1 MDFRELF
8 FTSLLQAP
16 KGSLPDRLLMIGEAA
31 VSRYMDACPVQ
42 DSLRFRARYVGQLLA
57 NDLID
62 EKGDLRKDR
71 LEGWIALFDQGIYVL
86 GPNRESDS
94 LIFEHVRESLRALKA
109 KGEIWTWIRKFSPPL
124 ANKKADEL
132 VRITLWPEPI
142 KTVQTTHVRR
152 AVLAAWFTFLRQT
165 TGSCFATAPAILIQS
180 RHPLRLIRDL
190 YDLLFTGMMKRIVSG
205 KEYAVP
211 LSPNFGKSD
220 LQRPL
225 QSFADT
231 LHLCPGL
238 VMALESGGLIDPA
251 KPLEKKIAELKRF
264 LEGREDLQTAEKLI
278 RSLLLES
285 LGLTEQD
292 LEDEEHLA
300 KMQLSPLLAR
310 QSAVY
315 YQKPS
320 ERAQKIA
327 EWKKRTAKACHAF
340 EAAAECALL
349 RSWEYTLASFCDV
362 KVDFARWNL
371 YVGLGL
377 HSDHKGGVG
386 EFLYQTIDAHLQKAN
401 EEAARFHQEYEQN
414 SGAASAL
421 EAMIYNA
428 LSDGQRNQLK
438 AEWTS
443 AVQAANAALEM
454 RNRAADRA
462 DALSRFFSY
471 LIQQYDAKLQ
481 DAFQELFDPSLFGEE
496 EHIYE
501 DSPAGFRLVYK
512 HGRADPS
519 QWTPICS
526 GEEYIVAL
534 REFFSSCEREI
545 EVPPE
550 IGEELFSGLT
560 TGLIQFIQEPEFL
573 ASALARS
580 KEKGRQS
587 PWHYVSGGT
596 METLVQAYCGRD
608 RRLSE
613 AAIVPKSESDVLE
626 FLLKEKTGEGGPLLI
641 HSPTHAFLYLPNLM
655 KNESV
660 LAAERGR
667 EWVRKQGRIEE
678 EAQEY
683 LTHKL
688 SERLPA
694 KERPL
699 FLHLARQNHAAP
711 SYAILVEQWIAAM
724 KGLAAPDPAALADSF
739 LFEQLPVFSNTAA
752 KAAVDAI
759 LNRLAQKYPALRNRP
774 QIDGAGG
781 FLGALDRIELCKVI
795 VLKTLKYPIGPID
808 WDGEI
813 ASASR
818 DLGLSRPAPL
828 LFADSNWSGWF
839 LGFTPNPC
847 SSQME
852 LWRFNRVGTRG
863 VPMRDWKRWM
873 AGENRDPWVLLTK
886 EKEFADGLL

>member
-8 FTSLLQAP
+8 FASLLQAP

-42 DSLRFRARYVGQLLA
+42 DSLRFRARYAGQLLA

-71 LEGWIALFDQGIYVL
+71 LDGWIALFDQGIYVL
-86 GPNRESDS
+86 GPEREGDA
-94 LIFEHVRESLRALKA
+94 LIYGHLREALRALKE
-109 KGEIWTWIRKFSPPL
+109 KGGLWTWIRKFSPPL
-124 ANKKADEL
+124 ANKKAEEL

-152 AVLAAWFTFLRQT
+152 AVLAAWFTLLRQT
-165 TGSCFATAPAILIQS
+165 TGSCFATAPAILIQM
-180 RHPLRLIRDL
+180 RHPVRLLRDL
-190 YDLLFTGMMKRIVSG
+190 YDLLSMGMMKRVVAG

-220 LQRPL
+220 LQKPL
-225 QSFADT
+225 APFADT

-238 VMALESGGLIDPA
+238 VMALESGGLIDPD
-251 KPLEKKIAELKRF
+251 KPLEKKTADLKRF

-278 RSLLLES
+278 RTLLLES

-300 KMQLSPLLAR
+300 KMQMSPLLAR

-327 EWKKRTAKACHAF
+327 EWKKRTIKACHAF

-377 HSDHKGGVG
+377 HSDQKGGVG
-386 EFLYQTIDAHLQKAN
+386 EFLYQSIDAHLQKAN
-401 EEAARFHQEYEQN
+401 DEAARFHQEYEQN
-414 SGAASAL
+414 AGTASAV
-421 EAMIYNA
+421 EGMIYNA
-428 LSDGQRNQLK
+428 LSDGQRNLLK

-454 RNRAADRA
+454 RNKVAERA
-462 DALSRFFSY
+462 DALSRFFSF
-471 LIQQYDAKLQ
+471 LIQQYDARLQ
-481 DAFQELFDPSLFGEE
+481 EGFQELFDPSLFGEE
-496 EHIYE
+496 EHVYE

-545 EVPPE
+545 EIPPE

-580 KEKGRQS
+580 REKGRQS
-587 PWHYVSGGT
+587 PWHYISGGT
-596 METLVQAYCGRD
+596 METLVQSYCGRD
-608 RRLSE
+608 RRLTE
-613 AAIVPKSESDVLE
+613 ASIVPKSEAEVLE
-626 FLLKEKTGEGGPLLI
+626 FLLKEKAGEGGPLLI
-641 HSPTHAFLYLPNLM
+641 HSPTHAFLYLPALLRR
-655 KNESV
+655 ES
-660 LAAERGR
+660 LQMADR
-667 EWVRKQGRIEE
+667 EWVRKQGKIGEE
-678 EAQEY
+678 VQEY
-683 LTHKL
+683 LTHRF
-688 SERLPA
+688 SERLPQ

-699 FLHLARQNHAAP
+699 FLHLARQNQAAP
-711 SYAILVEQWIAAM
+711 SLLLLREQWVGAM
-724 KGLAAPDPAALADSF
+724 KGSAVGDPVSLAESF
-739 LFEQLPVFSNTAA
+739 LFEQLPVFPNAA
-752 KAAVDAI
+752 GNAAVEAI
-759 LNRLAQKYPALRNRP
+759 LNRLAQKNPELRNRP
-774 QIDGAGG
+774 RMNAAGS
-781 FLGALDRIELCKVI
+781 FLGAADRAELCKMI
-795 VLKTLKYPIGPID
+795 VLKTLKHPFGPID
-808 WDGEI
+808 WDAEF
-813 ASASR
+813 AAASR
-818 DLGLSRPAPL
+818 ELGFSRPAPL

-839 LGFTPNPC
+839 FGFAANPC
-847 SSQME
+847 SAQME

-873 AGENRDPWVLLTK
+873 APENKDAWVLLTK
-886 EKEFADGLL
+886 EKEFADALN

>member
-71 LEGWIALFDQGIYVL
+71 LDGWIALFDQGIYVL
-86 GPNRESDS
+86 GPDREGDA
-94 LIFEHVRESLRALKA
+94 LIFGHVREALRALKE
-109 KGEIWTWIRKFSPPL
+109 KGEIWTWIRKFSPPM
-124 ANKKADEL
+124 ANKKAEEL

-152 AVLAAWFTFLRQT
+152 AVLAAWFTLLRQT
-165 TGSCFATAPAILIQS
+165 TGSCFATAPAILIQM

-190 YDLLFTGMMKRIVSG
+190 YDLLFTGMMKRIVAG

-225 QSFADT
+225 GPFADT

-238 VMALESGGLIDPA
+238 IMALESGGLIDPE
-251 KPLEKKIAELKRF
+251 KPLEKKTAELKRF
-264 LEGREDLQTAEKLI
+264 LEGREDLQNAEKLI
-278 RSLLLES
+278 RTLLLES
-285 LGLTEQD
+285 LNLTEQD

-300 KMQLSPLLAR
+300 KMQMSPLLAR

-377 HSDHKGGVG
+377 HSDQKGGVG
-386 EFLYQTIDAHLQKAN
+386 EFLYNAIDALLQKAN
-401 EEAARFHQEYEQN
+401 DEAARYHQEYEQN
-414 SGAASAL
+414 SGTASAV

-438 AEWTS
+438 AEWSS

-454 RNRAADRA
+454 RNRAADKA

-481 DAFQELFDPSLFGEE
+481 EAFQELFDPSLFGEE
-496 EHIYE
+496 THVYE

-512 HGRADPS
+512 HGRTDPS

-545 EVPPE
+545 EIPLE
-550 IGEELFSGLT
+550 IGEEAFSGLT

-580 KEKGRQS
+580 KQRGRQS

-596 METLVQAYCGRD
+596 METLVQSYCGRD
-608 RRLSE
+608 RRLTE
-613 AAIVPKSESDVLE
+613 ASVVPKSEEEVLA
-626 FLLKEKTGEGGPLLI
+626 FLLKEKAGEGGPLLI
-641 HSPTHAFLYLPNLM
+641 HSPTHAFLYLPALM
-655 KNESV
+655 KRESPQM
-660 LAAERGR
+660 AERSR
-667 EWVRKQGRIEE
+667 EWVRKQGKINEE
-678 EAQEY
+678 VQEW
-683 LTHKL
+683 LTHQF
-688 SERLPA
+688 SERLPQ

-699 FLHLARQNHAAP
+699 FLHLARQNQAAP
-711 SYAILVEQWIAAM
+711 SLALLREEWIGAM
-724 KGLAAPDPAALADSF
+724 KGFTASDRTPLVESY
-739 LFEQLPVFSNTAA
+739 LFEQLPVLPRSAA
-752 KAAVDAI
+752 KEAVEAI
-759 LNRLAQKYPALRNRP
+759 LNRLAQKYPAIRNRP
-774 QIDGAGG
+774 QAQVESG
-781 FLGALDRIELCKVI
+781 FLGAWDRIELCKMI
-795 VLKTLKYPIGPID
+795 VLKTLKYPLGPVD

-813 ASASR
+813 AAASR
-818 DLGLSRPAPL
+818 ELGYSRPAPL

-839 LGFTPNPC
+839 LGFVANPC
-847 SSQME
+847 SGQLE
-852 LWRFNRVGTRG
+852 LWRLNRIGTRG
-863 VPMRDWKRWM
+863 VSMEDWKRWM
-873 AGENRDPWVLLTK
+873 APENKDAWVLLTK
-886 EKEFADGLL
+886 EKEWADALF